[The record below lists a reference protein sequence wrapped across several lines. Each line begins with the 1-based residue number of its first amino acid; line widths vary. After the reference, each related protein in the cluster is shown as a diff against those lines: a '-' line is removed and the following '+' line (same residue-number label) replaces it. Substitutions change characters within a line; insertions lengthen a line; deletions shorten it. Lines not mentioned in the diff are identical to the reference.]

1 MNVTLKVAAGV
12 HAGKELA
19 VPVPKCL
26 IGRHPDCDLR
36 LKSQAISRHH
46 CVLYVR
52 DGNVFV
58 RDLKSRNGTLV
69 NGQRIQTDWELRGG
83 DKLQIGP
90 LTAEIRI
97 AQGRETPL
105 KSASRD
111 VHPAAAN
118 RQLTARRSQD
128 DESAAEWLE
137 QADAIAESQRRGV
150 PDRLRLEQKPA
161 DAPACVEAGEA
172 RPTASNLASVSQQ
185 TETAVSP
192 AVAQRRASLRDPKR
206 MPGKLPRPQEPPT
219 ADSREAA
226 EKMLKRY
233 FGRR

>member
-26 IGRHPDCDLR
+26 IGRNPDCDLR
-36 LKSQAISRHH
+36 LKNEAISRHH

-69 NGQRIQTDWELRGG
+69 NGQRIQTDWELQDG

-90 LTAEIRI
+90 LTVEIRI
-97 AQGRETPL
+97 DQGRKTPIR
-105 KSASRD
+105 SASRD
-111 VHPAAAN
+111 GHAAAAN
-118 RQLTARRSQD
+118 REFSAWESQD
-128 DESAAEWLE
+128 DENAAEWLE
-137 QADAIAESQRRGV
+137 QADAVAESQRRGV
-150 PDRLRLEQKPA
+150 PGRLRLERKTVNS
-161 DAPACVEAGEA
+161 PACLEAGEE
-172 RPTASNLASVSQQ
+172 RPTASNLASASQQ
-185 TETAVSP
+185 TETSISP
-192 AVAQRRASLRDPKR
+192 AVAQRRTTMHDPNR
-206 MPGKLPRPQEPPT
+206 TPGKLPRPQEPPT